1 MTTKN
6 IQDFHSNKRDL
17 LLSTTLPQKT
27 STYSPVPHGE
37 IISHLLE
44 GLDKKGLS
52 VASENYNIA
61 KNGQQ
66 VVGCFNIHSGDAD
79 MQQRVMFKNS
89 YDKSMA
95 VGFASGG
102 SVIVCSNGMVKGD
115 ITFKKMHKGTVLQ
128 ELRAKIQESLNYL
141 EEHFSKLV
149 LHKEQMKSIEINK
162 KVIAELTGRLFMD
175 EAIIT
180 IEQASIIKKELEFS
194 DNFKFD
200 GTLWNY
206 YNNVTQ
212 SLKHQSPTNFIKSH
226 ADLHEFVEA
235 EFQLI

>member
-95 VGFASGG
+95 VGFAASGN
-102 SVIVCSNGMVKGD
+102 VVVCSNGMVRGD

>member
-17 LLSTTLPQKT
+17 LLSTTLPEKT

-102 SVIVCSNGMVKGD
+102 SVIV
-115 ITFKKMHKGTVLQ
+115 
-128 ELRAKIQESLNYL
+128 
-141 EEHFSKLV
+141 
-149 LHKEQMKSIEINK
+149 
-162 KVIAELTGRLFMD
+162 
-175 EAIIT
+175 
-180 IEQASIIKKELEFS
+180 
-194 DNFKFD
+194 
-200 GTLWNY
+200 
-206 YNNVTQ
+206 
-212 SLKHQSPTNFIKSH
+212 
-226 ADLHEFVEA
+226 
-235 EFQLI
+235 

>member
-1 MTTKN
+1 
-6 IQDFHSNKRDL
+6 
-17 LLSTTLPQKT
+17 
-27 STYSPVPHGE
+27 
-37 IISHLLE
+37 
-44 GLDKKGLS
+44 
-52 VASENYNIA
+52 
-61 KNGQQ
+61 
-66 VVGCFNIHSGDAD
+66 
-79 MQQRVMFKNS
+79 
-89 YDKSMA
+89 
-95 VGFASGG
+95 
-102 SVIVCSNGMVKGD
+102 
-115 ITFKKMHKGTVLQ
+115 MHKGSVLQ